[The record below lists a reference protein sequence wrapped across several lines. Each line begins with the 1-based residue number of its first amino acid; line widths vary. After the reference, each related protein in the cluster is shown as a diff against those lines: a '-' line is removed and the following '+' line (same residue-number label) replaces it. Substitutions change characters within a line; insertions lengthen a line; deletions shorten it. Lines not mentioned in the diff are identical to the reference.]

1 MIIDWSHERE
11 WRVPGDIRFDYK
23 DIEIVVASNKYYRK
37 LIAYCIENDKQDMLK
52 KINGIVV
59 MNTIF
64 Y

>member
-1 MIIDWSHERE
+1 MMYQ
-11 WRVPGDIRFDYK
+11 GDIFWV
-23 DIEIVVASNKYYRK
+23 EQ